1 MEGNIILIKPFTP
14 NNGAH
19 PNQKLISTSFPKNPK
34 PINFKSNKIVSHL
47 KIQKH
52 IKHLNL
58 TSSNPNSP
66 FLSRKLNQEESNNLT
81 SPNLNFDEKIEKL
94 NALPKNDEFD
104 QKKEKTSSS
113 EDSLE
118 FDYLGINEDED
129 NFNIL
134 HSFGEEGQNEL
145 DFRNIDPL
153 LQNDED
159 PNIRIEEI
167 EKVFLKK
174 KKKRVNDKESSLF
187 FKNFDIDY

>member
-1 MEGNIILIKPFTP
+1 M
-14 NNGAH
+14 
-19 PNQKLISTSFPKNPK
+19 
-34 PINFKSNKIVSHL
+34 
-47 KIQKH
+47 
-52 IKHLNL
+52 
-58 TSSNPNSP
+58 
-66 FLSRKLNQEESNNLT
+66 T

-174 KKKRVNDKESSLF
+174 KKKRVNDKESSLC